1 MVVLQFLLSLIFVL
15 QMYITMAMLA
25 LIFVP
30 IILIYNPATY
40 VAVRWYCLYVR
51 FSARWIVGLRSE
63 IRGNIPTGD
72 VLIAS
77 KHQSFFDIIMLVSVV
92 PRPRFIMKK
101 ELVYTPI
108 VGWFAKRLGC
118 IPVERGKRSAAIQ
131 KMLQDAQSGADFGG
145 QLIIYP
151 QGTRVAPDAYKPY
164 KPGAAALYDSLGQVC
179 IPTACNVGVFW
190 PRRSLFRKRGLAII
204 EFLDPIEAGLEI
216 DDFMQRVEQKVEE
229 TSDRLMLEAGFDA
242 ASARLKN

>member
-1 MVVLQFLLSLIFVL
+1 MRWMVGIR
-15 QMYITMAMLA
+15 Y
-25 LIFVP
+25 
-30 IILIYNPATY
+30 
-40 VAVRWYCLYVR
+40 
-51 FSARWIVGLRSE
+51 E
-63 IRGNIPTGD
+63 IRGTPPD
-72 VLIAS
+72 YECVVAS
-77 KHQSFFDIIMLVSVV
+77 KHQSFLDIMMIFHRL
-92 PRPRFIMKK
+92 PRAKFIMKK
-101 ELVYTPI
+101 EILITPVI
-108 VGWFAKRLGC
+108 GQYAARIGC
-118 IPVERGKRSAAIQ
+118 VPVDRGKRGAAIE
-131 KMLQDAQSGADFGG
+131 KMVRDVENGAQEAG
-145 QLIIYP
+145 QLVIYP